1 MLRYGCNRILGLG
14 QRTPRTGTQGVLVRS
29 YHERIVDHYNSP
41 RNAES
46 FDGSDG
52 TSFLIGSPPSRVF
65 YVMKL
70 KFKIASSSVATEWI
84 KGRQEE
90 EVLTN
95 KNTEIVNNPSLT
107 AEDAIR
113 EALKDFK
120 AKRVKAGSSVNAK
133 EDEAAHA

>member
-14 QRTPRTGTQGVLVRS
+14 QRTSQTGAQGVLVRS

-41 RNAES
+41 RNVES
-46 FDGSDG
+46 FDENDS
-52 TSFLIGSPPSRVF
+52 TV
-65 YVMKL
+65 VMKL
-70 KFKIASSSVATEWI
+70 KFKVASSSVATEWT

-107 AEDAIR
+107 AEDVIR
-113 EALKDFK
+113 DALKDFK
-120 AKRVKAGSSVNAK
+120 AKRLKAGSSANAK